1 MTLHKFSRVRPST
14 IFSFAIILIWY
25 LLAAMFV
32 RILLPTCSLSV
43 LSHNI
48 KPLWFVIDYLSE
60 SYARTEGTLGE
71 ALGQVPKARS
81 KGLEWLATKG
91 ELLAAKG
98 VGYAD
103 RNTEVERSEILVLRH
118 PLLCPFVL
126 FSTLRSIPATN
137 CWDASCIAE
146 NPRGTLYENATFSCR
161 NLRNFRKFNVF
172 AYKSGC
178 EIAIFT
184 TAKIYFDALS

>member
-1 MTLHKFSRVRPST
+1 
-14 IFSFAIILIWY
+14 
-25 LLAAMFV
+25 MFV
-32 RILLPTCSLSV
+32 RLLLLLTCSLSDV
-43 LSHNI
+43 THNI
-48 KPLWFVIDYLSE
+48 KPLSFVIDYLSE
-60 SYARTEGTLGE
+60 SYARVGGGTLGE

-126 FSTLRSIPATN
+126 FSILRSIPATN
-137 CWDASCIAE
+137 C
-146 NPRGTLYENATFSCR
+146 
-161 NLRNFRKFNVF
+161 
-172 AYKSGC
+172 
-178 EIAIFT
+178 
-184 TAKIYFDALS
+184 

>member
-1 MTLHKFSRVRPST
+1 MLNFVCQVFLTKFLIFFCYNTLLIYYKQIDTRLNDVKSLHLFFFLLVSLHKFSRVRPST

-32 RILLPTCSLSV
+32 MLLLTRSLSDV
-43 LSHNI
+43 CHNI

-60 SYARTEGTLGE
+60 SCARTEGTLGK

-126 FSTLRSIPATN
+126 FSILRSP
-137 CWDASCIAE
+137 
-146 NPRGTLYENATFSCR
+146 LYCGESARHTMRKC
-161 NLRNFRKFNVF
+161 NF
-172 AYKSGC
+172 
-178 EIAIFT
+178 
-184 TAKIYFDALS
+184 

>member
-25 LLAAMFV
+25 LLAVMFV
-32 RILLPTCSLSV
+32 MLLLTCSLSDV
-43 LSHNI
+43 YHNI

-60 SYARTEGTLGE
+60 SYARAEGTLGE
-71 ALGQVPKARS
+71 AIGQVPKARS

-126 FSTLRSIPATN
+126 FSILRSIPATN

-161 NLRNFRKFNVF
+161 NLRNFRKFSVF